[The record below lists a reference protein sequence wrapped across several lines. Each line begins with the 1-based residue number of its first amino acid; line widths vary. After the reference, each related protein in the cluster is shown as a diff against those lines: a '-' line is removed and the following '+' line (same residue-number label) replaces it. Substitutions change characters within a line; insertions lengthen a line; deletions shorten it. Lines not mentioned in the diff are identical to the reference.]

1 MSTNK
6 NNLIIIDGSY
16 YCFYR
21 FHALSIWWKRSHEN
35 EAITDPINNE
45 EFVEKFDKLFI
56 EKINE
61 IPKKLKINKENNK
74 IIVAKD
80 CPRSDIWRNEFLES
94 YKGTRDNSNFEGGLF
109 FKRAYD
115 KLFNDSNTSQILF
128 NHKLEAD
135 DCIALTVKYYMQNI
149 NDYNIYI
156 IGNDMDYLQLL
167 QNDNIHFYNLKY
179 QNLRNN
185 KSFIDNSADK
195 SLFCKILIGDKSDN
209 LKPIINKCGIKTAIN
224 YYNKKD
230 TFDDLLAKNKN
241 CKDKYEQNRKLIDF
255 NYIPSH
261 LCDEFYNNNLQKI
274 L

>member
-1 MSTNK
+1 MST
-6 NNLIIIDGSY
+6 
-16 YCFYR
+16 
-21 FHALSIWWKRSHEN
+21 LS
-35 EAITDPINNE
+35 
-45 EFVEKFDKLFI
+45 
-56 EKINE
+56 
-61 IPKKLKINKENNK
+61 
-74 IIVAKD
+74 
-80 CPRSDIWRNEFLES
+80 
-94 YKGTRDNSNFEGGLF
+94 GL
-109 FKRAYD
+109 R
-115 KLFNDSNTSQILF
+115 FNDSNTSQILF

-135 DCIALTVKYYMQNI
+135 DCIALTVKYYMQHV